1 MGDCLSAPASLAL
14 GGTAAPREPIILLPA
29 STKERTIAPPK
40 LFAATLFVLMAAC
53 SGSSEPP
60 PDLVA
65 AVAVV
70 GYLASPRYIEISMY
84 SATAETGTPS
94 EFVSY
99 LFSDMGASER
109 SEPARPE
116 ESGGNGKRGGPPSW
130 PAGIGFYA
138 LKPDFRGGR
147 QVVVV
152 PDDAR
157 RIIVAE
163 GYVNPAGK
171 PVLRREFA
179 MARPRKPR

>member
-1 MGDCLSAPASLAL
+1 MRPQRLV
-14 GGTAAPREPIILLPA
+14 T
-29 STKERTIAPPK
+29 
-40 LFAATLFVLMAAC
+40 ATLFALAVAC

-65 AVAVV
+65 AAAVV

-84 SATAETGTPS
+84 SATVETGTPS

-109 SEPARPE
+109 PEPARPE
-116 ESGGNGKRGGPPSW
+116 ESGGDGKRGGPPSW
-130 PAGIGFYA
+130 PAGIGYYPH
-138 LKPDFRGGR
+138 KPDFRGGR

-152 PDDAR
+152 LDDAR

-163 GYVNPAGK
+163 GYVDPAGK